1 MFFVARS
8 ISPAMQHTSQSCSSG
23 GIGRIGGE
31 VHMNKQ
37 DNNDYVVLFGRAKI
51 SKRTAKKIGFALIC
65 GFVGALISIGV
76 IGRDNKIAALVVA
89 AVFTFI
95 GYFRFGKKPS
105 GK

>member
-8 ISPAMQHTSQSCSSG
+8 ISLAIQYMSQSCSSG
-23 GIGRIGGE
+23 GIGRIGSE

-37 DNNDYVVLFGRAKI
+37 DSNDYVVLFGRARI
-51 SKRTAKKIGFALIC
+51 SKHQAQKVGFGLIF
-65 GFVGALISIGV
+65 GFVGLLISIGV
-76 IGRDNKIAALVVA
+76 LGRDNKIAALIVA
-89 AVFTFI
+89 GVFTFI

>member
-1 MFFVARS
+1 
-8 ISPAMQHTSQSCSSG
+8 
-23 GIGRIGGE
+23 
-31 VHMNKQ
+31 MNKQ
-37 DNNDYVVLFGRAKI
+37 DSNDDAVLFAGVKI
-51 SKRTAKKIGFALIC
+51 SRRQAKKMGFGLIC

-76 IGRDNKIAALVVA
+76 LGRDNKIAALVVA

>member
-1 MFFVARS
+1 
-8 ISPAMQHTSQSCSSG
+8 
-23 GIGRIGGE
+23 
-31 VHMNKQ
+31 MNKQ
-37 DNNDYVVLFGRAKI
+37 DSNDDVVLFGGVKI
-51 SKRTAKKIGFALIC
+51 SRRQAKRMGFALIF